1 MPKKNDVQQYSF
13 TPGAMSIIQMGEE
26 LIGQPNTAINELVK
40 NSYDADATNC
50 KVYFHSANTKESS
63 FTLIYDDGNG
73 MDEDILFGDWLRPSV
88 SDKRKKGAKSAV
100 FERNLLGSK
109 GIGRLASMAL
119 GRFVTVI
126 SRKDPKKDYN
136 WITVDRELFKKEELL
151 KDIKFPGSSINNYL
165 ELFGDSDLVDLRTS
179 KKNEEV
185 LKILKRNDLDEF
197 RKGTLILIEDFDE
210 AVIKILKKDFSESNE
225 KRNEFSLR
233 GTNFYKSLAT
243 LVTPISLSSEI
254 QEELLE
260 REIINEKKI
269 IANNDDVF
277 EIEFGIN
284 LLPEQEEYEIEWQP
298 IEAIPILDVYDYR
311 VFGKITDKGDV
322 DGFLSFNRLG
332 NDSFENSFS
341 IPRKEIK
348 DNSLR
353 GKDQPSLF
361 EQGNNS
367 ENELET
373 GEYYF
378 DFRVYDMGE
387 ADNRAKLSENAGFDN
402 INTFRST
409 FKEFQGLRVSKNGFG
424 VKPYGEEVEDW
435 IGLSKARVQN
445 PGQNV
450 NTSQIIGYVFLYSPD
465 NDKIEEKTNREGFLE
480 NTAFIQVKETL
491 KVIFK
496 NLGRQRY
503 NYRLKHGLG
512 RVPSSKHKRPD
523 IAKFL
528 KSIESSKSVSQARKK
543 SEKFVKEITT
553 SLDNLEEALTFSE
566 RLASLG
572 SGIELVFHE
581 MAQPIST
588 LRTTK
593 SSLDLKKDKIAED
606 VKEIFLNDI
615 NSLNSATD
623 VLAELRKSLQP
634 AIGRT
639 RRKKFKPV
647 NTFLRVCSLFKS
659 DFEEAEIGIELIGNS
674 EKITLKDY
682 EYPFWIA
689 FLNILNNAVYWI
701 KRSEKPGKINFQIED
716 ESIKVGNTG
725 PLISEDVLEDIFE
738 YGVTTRQEKN
748 ATGLGLSYT
757 QSILSKND
765 WGITAEN
772 LEKGPIFIIKK
783 QENE

>member
-1 MPKKNDVQQYSF
+1 MTKKNNITTHSF

-40 NSYDADATNC
+40 NAYDADANEC
-50 KVYFHSANTKESS
+50 LVYFHSSESKESS
-63 FTLIYDDGNG
+63 FTLIYDNGNG
-73 MDEDILFGDWLRPSV
+73 MDDSILFGDWLKPSV
-88 SDKRKKGAKSAV
+88 SEKRKAGVKSPV
-100 FERNLLGSK
+100 FGRNLLGSK

-119 GRFVTVI
+119 GRLVTVI
-126 SRKDPKKDYN
+126 SRQEPSDDYN
-136 WITVDRELFKKEELL
+136 WITVNRELFKEEVLL
-151 KDIKFPGSSINNYL
+151 KDIKFPGSSIQNY
-165 ELFGDSDLVDLRTS
+165 VDLFRD
-179 KKNEEV
+179 EGLLEV
-185 LKILKRNDLDEF
+185 RNSHVNDDLLEILEKNDLDQFE
-197 RKGTLILIEDFDE
+197 KGTLILIEDFDE
-210 AVIKILKKDFSESNE
+210 AVVKILKKDFLDSNE
-225 KRNEFSLR
+225 KLNEHSLKS
-233 GTNFYKSLAT
+233 TNFYKSLAT
-243 LVTPISLSSEI
+243 LITPITLSSEI
-254 QEELLE
+254 QDELLE
-260 REIINEKKI
+260 REIIDKKKI
-269 IANNDDVF
+269 IASKDDTF
-277 EIEFGIN
+277 DIRFGIN
-284 LLPEQEEYEIEWQP
+284 LLPDQEEFEIEWQDVEP
-298 IEAIPILDVYDYR
+298 IPILDVFDYR
-311 VFGKITDKGDV
+311 VFGKVTDEGDV
-322 DGFLSFNRLG
+322 DGYLGFNRIEK
-332 NDSFENSFS
+332 DDREITFS
-341 IPRKEIK
+341 ISRNEIK
-348 DNSLR
+348 DKSLR
-353 GKDQPSLF
+353 GKDQPTLF
-361 EQGNNS
+361 DNESDS
-367 ENELET
+367 ENEIET

-387 ADNRAKLSENAGFDN
+387 SDNRAKLSEKAGFDN

-450 NTSQIIGYVFLYSPD
+450 NTNQIIGYVFFYSPE

-496 NLGRQRY
+496 NLGRERY

-528 KSIESSKSVSQARKK
+528 KSIESSKNVDQARKK

-572 SGIELVFHE
+572 SGIELVYHE

-593 SSLDLKKDKIAED
+593 SSLDLKKEKVDSE
-606 VKEIFLNDI
+606 VKQIFLNDI
-615 NSLNSATD
+615 NSLNNATD
-623 VLAELRKSLQP
+623 VLAELRNSLQP

-639 RRKKFKPV
+639 RTKKFKPV
-647 NTFLRVCSLFKS
+647 DTFQRVCSLFKT
-659 DFEEAEIGIELIGNS
+659 DFEEADISINLIGDPENF
-674 EKITLKDY
+674 TLKDY

-701 KRSEKPGKINFQIED
+701 KRSTESGTIYFQID
-716 ESIKVGNTG
+716 DGDIKVGNTG
-725 PLISEDVLEDIFE
+725 PLISEDILEDIFE
-738 YGVTTRQEKN
+738 YGVTTRKEKN

-765 WGITAEN
+765 WEITAEN
-772 LEKGPIFIIKK
+772 LEEGPIFIIKK
-783 QENE
+783 KKNE